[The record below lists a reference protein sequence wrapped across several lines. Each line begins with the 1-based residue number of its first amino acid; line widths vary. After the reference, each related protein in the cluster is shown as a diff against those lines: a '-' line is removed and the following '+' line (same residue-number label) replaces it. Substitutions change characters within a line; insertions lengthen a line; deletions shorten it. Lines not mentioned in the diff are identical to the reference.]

1 MTVRPL
7 RFGIW
12 ALVHGSRAAYQDPEE
27 PYDASWERNRDLVL
41 AAEKLGYDSTLIA
54 QHTINPHQQD
64 LDQLEAWSAAA
75 AVAALT
81 SRIEIIAAI
90 KPYLYHPV
98 VLAKLALGIENISRG
113 RFAIN
118 LVNAWNR
125 PELDK
130 AGIGFA
136 EHDARYAYGREWIT
150 VVSRLMQGER
160 LTYKGEHFDV
170 RGYVLR
176 PSSLYR
182 PRPLIYVGGESEPA
196 RALVAD
202 HGDVWFINGQPLEDV
217 AGLIADVA
225 ARPRQSPPLR
235 FGLSA
240 FVIARETDEEAR
252 RAYARLLELSA
263 KDAPMKAVQQ
273 ANTDPKVVMM
283 QTMQKTARVGSNG
296 GTAAG
301 LVGSYDDVAAR
312 IGAFHAAG
320 LAAGTGIYAA
330 DAQAHQA
337 GRRHHSRRP
346 TSQCAW
352 PNCSTLSISPTST
365 IVILPN
371 FPAARNSALALR
383 VHWRPG
389 PACCCRM
396 RQRQRSIRRPRVRS
410 LTCSPT
416 STANSA

>member
-1 MTVRPL
+1 MTTRPL

-12 ALVHGSRAAYQDPEE
+12 ALVHGSRAAYQDPDE

-41 AAEKLGYDSTLIA
+41 AAEALGYDSTLIA
-54 QHTINPHQQD
+54 QHTINPHQED

-75 AVAALT
+75 ALAALT

-130 AGIGFA
+130 AGIGLA
-136 EHDARYAYGREWIT
+136 EHDARYAYGREWVT

-160 LTYKGEHFDV
+160 LTYKGEHFDI
-170 RGYVLR
+170 RDYVLR
-176 PSSLYR
+176 PASLYR

-196 RALVAD
+196 RALVAE
-202 HGDVWFINGQPLEDV
+202 HGDVWFINGQPLDDV

-225 ARPRQSPPLR
+225 VRPRTAAPLR

-240 FVIARETDEEAR
+240 FVIARETQAEAEA
-252 RAYARLLELSA
+252 AYERLLDLSS
-263 KDAPMKAVQQ
+263 KAIQRQ
-273 ANTDPKVVMM
+273 NTDPKVVMM
-283 QTMQKTARVGSNG
+283 QTMQKSARVGSNG

-301 LVGSYDDVAAR
+301 LVGSYDEVAAR
-312 IGAFHAAG
+312 IRAFHAAG
-320 LAAGTGIYAA
+320 IELFMLQFQPFEAEMERFAKEI
-330 DAQAHQA
+330 
-337 GRRHHSRRP
+337 
-346 TSQCAW
+346 
-352 PNCSTLSISPTST
+352 I
-365 IVILPN
+365 
-371 FPAARNSALALR
+371 
-383 VHWRPG
+383 
-389 PACCCRM
+389 
-396 RQRQRSIRRPRVRS
+396 PRVRQAPVDDRPGLLAGS
-410 LTCSPT
+410 R
-416 STANSA
+416 